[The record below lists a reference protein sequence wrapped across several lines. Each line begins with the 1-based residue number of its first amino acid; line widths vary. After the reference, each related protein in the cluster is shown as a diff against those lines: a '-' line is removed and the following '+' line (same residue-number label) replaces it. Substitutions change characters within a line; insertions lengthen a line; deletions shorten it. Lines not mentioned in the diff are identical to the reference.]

1 MKIRLID
8 IDSKI
13 PNLALMQLSAYHK
26 SIGDD
31 VAFDTDN
38 PDRVYISC
46 IFNKNAGKAR
56 GVATL
61 YPDAEVILGGTG
73 IDLHSKIP
81 EPAWKIKPDYS
92 LYSDIKYDLGFTTR
106 GCIRKCPFCVVPEK
120 EGKIHRWQHVSE
132 FHQDGH
138 KIVKLLDNNIGADR
152 EWFFENTN
160 WLIDKNLKVNI
171 CQGMD
176 IRILTEEIAEQI
188 AKMKFVDNILN
199 FAWDNI
205 EDEERIF
212 AGIDMLKDAGVP
224 MQKIS
229 FYILTGYN
237 TTFEQDKYRCEKL
250 REAGVLCFV
259 MQYKPNKQTKQLA
272 RWANK
277 RWIYKSVPFAEYNPH
292 YRRGMT

>member
-26 SIGDD
+26 SLGDEVGFD
-31 VAFDTDN
+31 VEN

-46 IFNKNAGKAR
+46 IFSKNAGKAR

-73 IDLHSKIP
+73 IDHHSKIP

-92 LYSDIKYDLGFTTR
+92 LYPDTKYDLGFTTR
-106 GCIRKCPFCVVPEK
+106 GCIRKCPFCVVPAK
-120 EGKIHRWQHVSE
+120 EGKFHRWQHVSE
-132 FHQDGH
+132 FHQEGH
-138 KIVKLLDNNIGADR
+138 KIVKLLDNNIGADK

-160 WLIDKNLKVNI
+160 WIIDHNLKVNI

-176 IRILTEEIAEQI
+176 IRILTEEVAEQL
-188 AKMKFVDNILN
+188 ARLKFVDNIIN

-205 EDEERIF
+205 EDEEKIF
-212 AGIDMLKDAGVP
+212 AGIQMLKEAGVP

-229 FYILTGYN
+229 FYVLTGFN
-237 TTFEQDKYRCEKL
+237 TTFEQDIYRTQRL

-259 MQYKPNKQTKQLA
+259 MQYKPTYQTRCLA

-277 RWIYKSVPFAEYNPH
+277 RWIYKSVPFAEYDPH
-292 YRRGMT
+292 YRGKA